1 MTLGAKKRVLLV
13 GSCGSLPGDD
23 AAWPASIEVR
33 RAATAT
39 EGLSLH
45 RAESADVIAV
55 DLDLPDGPAE
65 QFCEFVRAETTPHRV
80 SLMVLCGPEEGER
93 RRAADC
99 RANAHIVRPADARA
113 LSEEIQRQLA
123 VPRRA
128 KYRVLAQVTVGNSE
142 QAYSF
147 FCTSEN
153 VSASGI
159 LVETQEALRL
169 GQTLD
174 CSFFLPGRLK
184 VATRGRVVREAS
196 APSGRQVGIQFVDL
210 PHYEAE
216 VLGSFVQNWGKQR

>member
-1 MTLGAKKRVLLV
+1 VSAKKRVILV
-13 GSCGSLPGDD
+13 GGCGSLPGDGE
-23 AAWPASIEVR
+23 AWPATIDVR

-39 EGLSLH
+39 EGLLLH

-65 QFCEFVRAETTPHRV
+65 QFCEFVRAEATLRRV
-80 SLMVLCGPEEGER
+80 SLLVLCGPEESER

-99 RANAHIVRPADARA
+99 GANAHIVRPTDARA
-113 LSEEIQRQLA
+113 LSQEIQRQLA
-123 VPRRA
+123 VPQRA
-128 KYRVLAQVTVGNSE
+128 KYRVLAQVTVGNSDE
-142 QAYSF
+142 AYSF

-153 VSASGI
+153 VSATGI

-196 APSGRQVGIQFVDL
+196 SASGRQFGIQFVDL

-216 VLGSFVQNWGKQR
+216 VLGSFVQSWGKGR

>member
-1 MTLGAKKRVLLV
+1 VSTKKRVLLV
-13 GSCGSLPGDD
+13 GSCGSLTGDD
-23 AAWPASIEVR
+23 VAWPGTIEVR
-33 RAATAT
+33 KAATAT
-39 EGLSLH
+39 EGLTLH

-65 QFCEFVRAETTPHRV
+65 QFCEFVRAETALRRV
-80 SLMVLCGPEEGER
+80 SLLVLCGPEEAER

-99 RANAHIVRPADARA
+99 HANAHIVRPPDARA

-123 VPRRA
+123 VPQRA
-128 KYRVLAQVTVGNSE
+128 KYRVLAQVTVGERNE
-142 QAYSF
+142 AYSF

-153 VSASGI
+153 VSATGI

-184 VATRGRVVREAS
+184 VVTQGRVVRESS
-196 APSGRQVGIQFVDL
+196 APGGRQFGIQFVDL

-216 VLGSFVQNWGKQR
+216 ALGNFVQSWGKPR

>member
-1 MTLGAKKRVLLV
+1 MSTKKKVILV
-13 GSCGSLPGDD
+13 GRCGSLPGDGE
-23 AAWPASIEVR
+23 AWPATIEVR

-39 EGLSLH
+39 EGLLLH

-65 QFCEFVRAETTPHRV
+65 QFCQFVRAEATQRRV
-80 SLMVLCGPEEGER
+80 SLLVLCGPDEGER

-99 RANAHIVRPADARA
+99 GANAHIVRPTDARA
-113 LSEEIQRQLA
+113 LSEEIKRQLA
-123 VPRRA
+123 VPQRA
-128 KYRVLAQVTVGNSE
+128 RYRVLAQVTVGKSD

-153 VSASGI
+153 VSATGI

-184 VATRGRVVREAS
+184 VAAQGRVVREAS
-196 APSGRQVGIQFVDL
+196 SPSGRQFGIQFVDL

-216 VLGSFVQNWGKQR
+216 VLGSFVQSWGKAR